1 MQYPRW
7 RSLRIQVV
15 SFLWEEQNE
24 AECRAHGL
32 TDRIVTEVNT
42 RRPLYF
48 LNKIGRTAT
57 HRMIGPDFND
67 RFWMVALQPTDIRD
81 CWKPITGY
89 PAAPTE
95 MELYEREMSRIMR
108 WH

>member
-67 RFWMVALQPTDIRD
+67 RFWMVALQPTDIRLLETD
-81 CWKPITGY
+81 NRVSGR
-89 PAAPTE
+89 AHRNGVVQ
-95 MELYEREMSRIMR
+95 REMSRIMR